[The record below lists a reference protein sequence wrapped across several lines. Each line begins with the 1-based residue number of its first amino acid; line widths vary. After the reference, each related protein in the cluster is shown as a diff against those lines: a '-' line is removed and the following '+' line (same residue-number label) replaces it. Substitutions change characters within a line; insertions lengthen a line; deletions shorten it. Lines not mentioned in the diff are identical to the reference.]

1 MKTIQTMSGMFNHIK
16 HMASK
21 GVIDLDDFYNVSF
34 DRNVITLQGRFNSDN
49 LSDYTEFFRFSVNET
64 TRFVEA
70 QNEIDGVEVRIVFT

>member
-34 DRNVITLQGRFNSDN
+34 DKNAITLQGGFNSDK
-49 LSDYTEFFRFSVNET
+49 LSDYTEFWSFHVNECSG
-64 TRFVEA
+64 FVQA
-70 QNEIDGVEVRIVFT
+70 QGEFDGVQVRIVFT